1 MWELFKY
8 FRLTETVRKKEG
20 SGFYYSV
27 KPYDIWHDDKVL
39 NCEEVPDDTIHLF
52 WSTEEINN
60 FNTFKI
66 SRIPIDAIL
75 TSAKAQLKEER
86 KGIGEEIENILER
99 VKLSKISELQ
109 GLPFELTLKTTAKYV
124 IT

>member
-1 MWELFKY
+1 MGVIQILSTNRNSE
-8 FRLTETVRKKEG
+8 KKG
-20 SGFYYSV
+20 RIGFYYSV